1 MEMPYEKLNDEAI
14 ERKVIHMGYRP
25 RINPQWPASI
35 RRLLQDCFASSPRRP
50 SMEVVCSI
58 LRHEINQLADKKLVN
73 DEDLVDSAR
82 SAVSARHIPPY
93 K

>member
-1 MEMPYEKLNDEAI
+1 MEMPYNKLSDEAI

-50 SMEVVCSI
+50 SMEVICSV
-58 LRHEINQLADKKLVN
+58 LRHEINQLSDKELVN
-73 DEDLVDSAR
+73 DDDLMDSAR
-82 SAVSARHIPPY
+82 SAMSARYIASH
-93 K
+93 